1 MLALVRLVG
10 MEPFDPLLV
19 ARALPANE
27 TAIVAGRR
35 IGGGRLARYLRLC
48 LFGRRALTILK
59 GPIAVGPILVGIALP
74 VNKATIV
81 DIHGRLLLGR
91 SAVLNAGVAD
101 PIRHPD
107 LIAVAVD
114 AQPAVVVAD
123 DSERRAGRRGFYDA
137 ALQAVGSPQIGI
149 LRDADAIGLGET
161 TPESMDK
168 TVRME
173 KSFGFTGRLSYL
185 QSLRI

>member
-10 MEPFDPLLV
+10 MESFDPLLV

-149 LRDADAIGLGET
+149 LRDADAIGLGGNHARKYGQDSKDGKEF
-161 TPESMDK
+161 
-168 TVRME
+168 R
-173 KSFGFTGRLSYL
+173 FHG
-185 QSLRI
+185 